1 MNLQLQDQEGFE
13 AFRHAYRAAIK
24 EVRTKIEILSEDFA
38 VSHDYN
44 PDSSYREQI
53 EDNGEYRGKTHA
65 AGQGDQHR
73 VCQGKS
79 F

>member
-13 AFRHAYRAAIK
+13 AFRRF
-24 EVRTKIEILSEDFA
+24 RGTSRLQ
-38 VSHDYN
+38 

-53 EDNGEYRGKTHA
+53 EDNGEHRGKTHA